1 VEVHMKKILMI
12 TLLSVMLASSAFSIS
27 LVEKL
32 LLPEFTDD
40 LATVSYKLVESS
52 DDLLIVEINGV
63 TYIYKLK

>member
-1 VEVHMKKILMI
+1 MKKILMI

>member
-1 VEVHMKKILMI
+1 MI

-32 LLPEFTDD
+32 LLPEFTGD
-40 LATVSYKLVESS
+40 LATVSYKIIESS